1 MRRSLLVLALP
12 LLILSACV
20 DGASGGGRD
29 GAAGQTGAL
38 LRVDTAGF
46 TDVVGFHFS
55 IDRVACDAAEAFH
68 PLRIEADVDLLD
80 MALPGDFELRAHSF
94 DEESD
99 ALAADLFVSLPP
111 GCYEVAAYPARD
123 FPASGWLP
131 SLDCAPAPAA
141 AAAVEDGAT
150 AELLLISQCA
160 GDEG

>member
-1 MRRSLLVLALP
+1 MYDSLLDELE
-12 LLILSACV
+12 
-20 DGASGGGRD
+20 D
-29 GAAGQTGAL
+29 
-38 LRVDTAGF
+38 
-46 TDVVGFHFS
+46 DVVS
-55 IDRVACDAAEAFH
+55 TPQEVEELADKVVDAE
-68 PLRIEADVDLLD
+68 EADVDLLD

-160 GDEG
+160 ADEG

>member
-1 MRRSLLVLALP
+1 MRPRPLLGLP
-12 LLILSACV
+12 LVILSACV
-20 DGASGGGRD
+20 DGAGG
-29 GAAGQTGAL
+29 APEAEASQTGAL
-38 LRVDTAGF
+38 LRVDAAGF

-94 DEESD
+94 DEQSD

-131 SLDCAPAPAA
+131 SADCAPAPAA
-141 AAAVEDGAT
+141 AASVEDGAT

-160 GDEG
+160 AAEG